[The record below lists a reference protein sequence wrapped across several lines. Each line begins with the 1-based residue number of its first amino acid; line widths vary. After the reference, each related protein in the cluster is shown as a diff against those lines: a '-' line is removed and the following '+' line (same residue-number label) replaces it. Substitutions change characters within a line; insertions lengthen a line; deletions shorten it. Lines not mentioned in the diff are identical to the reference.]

1 MSDATTTAR
10 TIKLDIKEPTAWGP
24 HLEQIEMLMRTESR
38 TGSSR
43 WKLVFW
49 QSIDGKDWAGPY
61 DFLTADLGY
70 SRTIQA
76 ATATRTAFGLEMRF
90 ALVEESASVGS
101 PDSAVVSA
109 ALAFQFLT

>member
-38 TGSSR
+38 TGSSP

-49 QSIDGKDWAGPY
+49 QSRDGKDWAGPY